1 MNSEEKQNIIDELPF
16 NVGKL
21 HVKYLG
27 VPLVTKKLGAK
38 ECKQLVDK
46 DFCGAKENLKKEGQ
60 KSLGKIFVSLKV
72 KEGKALNLKPLGPWN
87 EVLIMKNLW
96 NIISEKNSLWVKW
109 VNVVKLKGR
118 NIWADCNDS
127 WMWKNL
133 LSLREKCRGN
143 IYRIIRNGTSTSVS
157 YDKWCDVYPLNTIV
171 NARNIYNERLS
182 DNLKVADLIVDNK
195 WNWPS
200 GLEVKFPILKKLEV
214 PKIKSNKED
223 GIKWKDRKGNLAQYA
238 FILWMAVKGRLQTQ
252 DRVAVWNLNNNMKC
266 SMCNKTNDSHSH
278 LFFECEY
285 SNKIWKDLSGG
296 MKVNNMA
303 NSWNA
308 IDDFYVSSPCN
319 NSIWSI
325 MIIESVRT
333 QMMGLKVRKT
343 AVVDKVADIW
353 DLKATLKFIRKVAC
367 LNKVECQPDDAQAS
381 DLLFARGEVVAAF
394 GNI

>member
-1 MNSEEKQNIIDELPF
+1 
-16 NVGKL
+16 
-21 HVKYLG
+21 
-27 VPLVTKKLGAK
+27 
-38 ECKQLVDK
+38 
-46 DFCGAKENLKKEGQ
+46 
-60 KSLGKIFVSLKV
+60 
-72 KEGKALNLKPLGPWN
+72 
-87 EVLIMKNLW
+87 
-96 NIISEKNSLWVKW
+96 
-109 VNVVKLKGR
+109 
-118 NIWADCNDS
+118 
-127 WMWKNL
+127 
-133 LSLREKCRGN
+133 
-143 IYRIIRNGTSTSVS
+143 
-157 YDKWCDVYPLNTIV
+157 
-171 NARNIYNERLS
+171 
-182 DNLKVADLIVDNK
+182 
-195 WNWPS
+195 
-200 GLEVKFPILKKLEV
+200 EVKFPILKKLEV
-214 PKIKSNKED
+214 PKIKSDKED

-238 FILWMAVKGRLQTQ
+238 FIIWMAVKGRLKTQ
-252 DRVAVWNLNNNMKC
+252 DRVAVWNLNNNMKCSMCNKTNDSHLQTQDKVAVRNLNNNMKC

-285 SNKIWKDLSGG
+285 SNKIWKDLSGT